1 MQLALDLLEAALV
14 AALDFTHAARDA
26 LEGSR
31 LEKSEHARA
40 MAEAEA
46 RRLERELD
54 SFQHTH
60 AELREERDRARLDL
74 AESTDAYEH
83 LITRAWAEL
92 TGFTHKPP
100 ANVLVLLAACAK
112 AKRDVERCTDVLLEA
127 VYSNAP
133 HDPNCPARDCNG
145 PERAYEVKC
154 ACKLRVLTER
164 IVALKL
170 GVVRERRP
178 TAEEVE
184 AFIAKEGAT

>member
-31 LEKSEHARA
+31 LEKSERARA

-92 TGFTHKPP
+92 TGITHEPP

-112 AKRDVERCTDVLLEA
+112 AKRDLDASTEVLFEVTHSRGL
-127 VYSNAP
+127 
-133 HDPNCPARDCNG
+133 HGRNCPAI
-145 PERAYEVKC
+145 AYEMKC
-154 ACKLRVLTER
+154 TCNLRVLTKR
-164 IVALKL
+164 IEALNL
-170 GVVRERRP
+170 AAVRERRP

-184 AFIAKEGAT
+184 AFAAKEGAT